1 VTRGAPAG
9 RATYAQRVDKPK
21 VLPLDP
27 PMTLFAVGGIVIW
40 AVLGLVLL
48 AFRGWLSD
56 HGHTNW
62 LWTCVAGVLLGLPG
76 LYLMIRHDRHR
87 RQRRAVAEPER

>member
-1 VTRGAPAG
+1 
-9 RATYAQRVDKPK
+9 VDKPK
-21 VLPLDP
+21 VAPLDP
-27 PMTLFAVGGIVIW
+27 PMVPFALAGMAIW

-48 AFRGWLSD
+48 AFRGTLSD

-62 LWTCVAGVLLGLPG
+62 LWTCLAGVLLGLPG

-87 RQRRAVAEPER
+87 RTRRAEPAPPSPAGTGS

>member
-1 VTRGAPAG
+1 MIP
-9 RATYAQRVDKPK
+9 
-21 VLPLDP
+21 
-27 PMTLFAVGGIVIW
+27 FAVIGIAVW

-62 LWTCVAGVLLGLPG
+62 LWTCVAGVALGLPG
-76 LYLMIRHDRHR
+76 LYLMIRHDQHR
-87 RQRRAVAEPER
+87 RARRAAESAAPPVAQG

>member
-1 VTRGAPAG
+1 
-9 RATYAQRVDKPK
+9 VDAEKPK

-27 PMTLFAVGGIVIW
+27 PMIPFAVVGIAIW

-48 AFRGWLSD
+48 AFHGWLRD

-87 RQRRAVAEPER
+87 QARRSPTGQA